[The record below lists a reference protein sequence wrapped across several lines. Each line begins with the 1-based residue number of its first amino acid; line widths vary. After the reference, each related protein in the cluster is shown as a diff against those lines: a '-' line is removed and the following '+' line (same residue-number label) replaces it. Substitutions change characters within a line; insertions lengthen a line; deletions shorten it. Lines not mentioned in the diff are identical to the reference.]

1 MFRGKIFVAFAAVL
15 VLVSMGV
22 QSVAAQSFGRDGD
35 PASTRISAGVCV
47 DPALTGAAM
56 LADLSL
62 RYGIELSVL
71 EGLVAEG
78 YSPGGLRFALGLAE
92 ASGSTLEEVLAL
104 TAGSETP
111 AWGTVASALGIQPGS
126 EAFHDLRSQG
136 AESGNRNGRGNEDG
150 AGSGAGSGGGSGG
163 GNGSGGSGGGNGG
176 GNGR

>member
-1 MFRGKIFVAFAAVL
+1 MFRGKRPVLFAAVL
-15 VLVSMGV
+15 VLAFVGTL
-22 QSVAAQSFGRDGD
+22 SVAAQTSGTDGD
-35 PASTRISAGVCV
+35 REWTRMAGSFA

-104 TAGSETP
+104 TGGSENP
-111 AWGTVASALGIQPGS
+111 EWGRIAAALGIQPGS
-126 EAFHDLRSQG
+126 AAFHDLKTAGS
-136 AESGNRNGRGNEDG
+136 ENGNRHGQDKEER
-150 AGSGAGSGGGSGG
+150 AGSGSGSGHGSGGRGEGG
-163 GNGSGGSGGGNGG
+163 AGMHGK
-176 GNGR
+176 